1 MRGRAVSDDW
11 LQGRAKNMRRE
22 PALYEK
28 RLWKILRDRRLEGL
42 KFRRQV
48 VLGRYVADFVC
59 FRHRLIVEADGPL
72 HDERIDHD
80 AARDAWLTAEGLVV
94 LRFTNQQIESRS
106 WEVIGA
112 IMAASERRLTTG

>member
-1 MRGRAVSDDW
+1 MRGRAVSEDW

-48 VLGRYVADFVC
+48 VL
-59 FRHRLIVEADGPL
+59 
-72 HDERIDHD
+72 
-80 AARDAWLTAEGLVV
+80 
-94 LRFTNQQIESRS
+94 
-106 WEVIGA
+106 
-112 IMAASERRLTTG
+112 